1 MIGIKYIFSLTLILV
16 VIFTLILVLTKKEN
30 TFQKENTFREK
41 SLVAQ
46 NSNLTTDA
54 EACKMPVKFIGSAKG
69 EACFSCEH
77 GTENQH
83 VVCTSDT
90 TEKTALFNLVDL
102 SIDT

>member
-30 TFQKENTFREK
+30 TFREK
-41 SLVAQ
+41 SFVAQ

-54 EACKMPVKFIGSAKG
+54 EACKRPVKFIGSAKG

-90 TEKTALFNLVDL
+90 AEKTALFDLVQ
-102 SIDT
+102 I